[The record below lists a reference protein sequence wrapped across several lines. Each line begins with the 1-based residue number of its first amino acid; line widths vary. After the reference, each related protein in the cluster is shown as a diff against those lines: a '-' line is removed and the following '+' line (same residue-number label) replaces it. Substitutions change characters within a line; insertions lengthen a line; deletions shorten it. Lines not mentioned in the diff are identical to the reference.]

1 MVKFS
6 LVRRLHCPLQ
16 NEWENGRERRGTL
29 MPAKYWQGD
38 DLLHMLARANKSNL
52 FTGKGGFWET
62 KAVYRNL
69 QEFVRLWEMAWEAS
83 NRTHM

>member
-6 LVRRLHCPLQ
+6 LVRRLHSPLQ

-52 FTGKGGFWET
+52 FTG
-62 KAVYRNL
+62 
-69 QEFVRLWEMAWEAS
+69 
-83 NRTHM
+83 